1 MAWIETVQPEEATG
15 KLAELYHKLQAGGK
29 PVGNVVRAYSVK
41 PALMQAAREFS
52 RAACMAQGL
61 SVDVASAPP
70 VGDARQALDTALR
83 YFTAHLIV
91 EMIPVGRFLRYTL
104 PEPLSAS

>member
-15 KLAELYHKLQAGGK
+15 KLAELYNKLQEGGK

-52 RAACMAQGL
+52 HAVTFGGSSLGRRKEELIATTVAAQ
-61 SVDVASAPP
+61 
-70 VGDARQALDTALR
+70 LR
-83 YFTAHLIV
+83 CTY
-91 EMIPVGRFLRYTL
+91 
-104 PEPLSAS
+104 